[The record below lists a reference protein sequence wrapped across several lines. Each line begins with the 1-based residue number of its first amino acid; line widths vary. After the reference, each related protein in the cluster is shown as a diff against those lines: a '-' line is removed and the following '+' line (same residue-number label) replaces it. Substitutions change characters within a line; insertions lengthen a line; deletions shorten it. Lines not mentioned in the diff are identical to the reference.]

1 MVSINI
7 QKAVEEAQKANK
19 NSIIK
24 LRVSEEQKDRFM
36 AMCKKHN
43 IDASAL
49 IRAMMQQFKDSETA
63 H

>member
-7 QKAVEEAQKANK
+7 QKAVEEAQKENK

-24 LRVSEEQKDRFM
+24 LRVSEEQKDKFM
-36 AMCKKHN
+36 AMCKRHN
-43 IDASAL
+43 IDASAM
-49 IRAMMQQFKDSETA
+49 IRAMMQQFIDSEIA

>member
-7 QKAVEEAQKANK
+7 QKAVEEAQKENK

-24 LRVSEEQKDRFM
+24 LRVSEEQKDKFM
-36 AMCKKHN
+36 TICKRHN
-43 IDASAL
+43 IDASAM
-49 IRAMMQQFKDSETA
+49 IRAMMQQFIDSEMV

>member
-7 QKAVEEAQKANK
+7 QKAVEEAQKENK

-36 AMCKKHN
+36 VMCKKHN
-43 IDASAL
+43 VDASAL
-49 IRAMMQQFKDSETA
+49 IRAMMQQFIDSEIV

>member
-7 QKAVEEAQKANK
+7 QKAVEEAQKENK

-24 LRVSEEQKDRFM
+24 LRVSEEQKNRFM
-36 AMCKKHN
+36 AMCKRHN

-49 IRAMMQQFKDSETA
+49 IRAMMQQFIDSEPT

>member
-7 QKAVEEAQKANK
+7 QKAIEEAQKENK
-19 NSIIK
+19 NSTIK
-24 LRVSEEQKDRFM
+24 LRVSEEQKNKFI

-43 IDASAL
+43 IDASAM
-49 IRAMMQQFKDSETA
+49 IRAMMQQFIDSEMT

>member
-7 QKAVEEAQKANK
+7 QKAVTEAQKDNK
-19 NSIIK
+19 TAVIR
-24 LRVSEEQKDRFM
+24 LRLSEEQKDNFV

-43 IDASAL
+43 IDASAM
-49 IRAMMQQFKDSETA
+49 IRAMMQQFIDSEMT

>member
-7 QKAVEEAQKANK
+7 QKAVEEARKENK
-19 NSIIK
+19 NSTIK
-24 LRVSEEQKDRFM
+24 LRVSEEQKNKFI

-43 IDASAL
+43 IDASAM
-49 IRAMMQQFKDSETA
+49 IRAMMQQFIESEMT

>member
-7 QKAVEEAQKANK
+7 QKAVEEAQKESK

-24 LRVSEEQKDRFM
+24 LRVSEEQKNRFM
-36 AMCKKHN
+36 NMCKKHN
-43 IDASAL
+43 IDASAM
-49 IRAMMQQFKDSETA
+49 IRAMMQQFIDSEIV

>member
-1 MVSINI
+1 MVHIDMS
-7 QKAVEEAQKANK
+7 KALQDARRDSK
-19 NSIIK
+19 NAIIK

-36 AMCKKHN
+36 VMCKKHN

-49 IRAMMQQFKDSETA
+49 IRAMIQQFIDSDDI

>member
-1 MVSINI
+1 MISINI
-7 QKAVEEAQKANK
+7 QKAVEAAQKESK

-24 LRVSEEQKDRFM
+24 LRVSEEQKNRFM
-36 AMCKKHN
+36 TMCKRRN

-49 IRAMMQQFKDSETA
+49 IRAMMQQFIDSEPT